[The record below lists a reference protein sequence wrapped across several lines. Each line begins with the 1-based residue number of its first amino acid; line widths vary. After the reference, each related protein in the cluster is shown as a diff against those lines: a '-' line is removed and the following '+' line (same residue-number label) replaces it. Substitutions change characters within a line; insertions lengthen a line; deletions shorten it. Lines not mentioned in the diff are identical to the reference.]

1 VIQKERYRWERD
13 GLRWAVRAGSGTRA
27 LFRCWRERTAMR
39 VTSIL
44 LEAYLDG
51 HFEERRDQRMLAEHG
66 LSDGDFAVSATC
78 NQQEK

>member
-1 VIQKERYRWERD
+1 
-13 GLRWAVRAGSGTRA
+13 
-27 LFRCWRERTAMR
+27 MR

>member
-1 VIQKERYRWERD
+1 MVDRQRYYWERA
-13 GLRWAVRAGSGTRA
+13 GLRWVVKAGTGTRP

-51 HFEERRDQRMLAEHG
+51 HFAERQDQRVLAEHG
-66 LSDGDFAVSATC
+66 LSDKDFAET
-78 NQQEK
+78 QESNS